1 MREYII
7 HYQTVG
13 SELQSEIKVQA
24 ITLQDAVIIFRRE
37 NAESI
42 ILNVEGPYDI
52 R

>member
-13 SELQSEIKVQA
+13 SDLPQELKVYA
-24 ITLQDAVIIFRRE
+24 VTLQDAVNIFRR
-37 NAESI
+37 NNSGI
-42 ILNVEGPYDI
+42 VLNVEGPYDI